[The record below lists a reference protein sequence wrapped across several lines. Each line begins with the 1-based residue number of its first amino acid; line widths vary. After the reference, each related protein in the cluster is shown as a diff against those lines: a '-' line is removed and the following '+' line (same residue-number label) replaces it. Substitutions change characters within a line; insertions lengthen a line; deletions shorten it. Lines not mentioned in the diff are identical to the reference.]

1 MLPPFRFFVGGP
13 LGSGRQGFSWIHLE
27 DEVRAIRF
35 LIERKDL
42 SGPFNLTVP
51 QATTNRD
58 FSRALGKAL
67 GRPAFL
73 RVPGFALR
81 LLFGEMAKEV
91 ILSGQKALPARLQ
104 EAGFE
109 FLYPDLDSALA
120 NLLRKPQA

>member
-1 MLPPFRFFVGGP
+1 MGVRRAVVRTGAVLGLDGGALPRMLPPFRFFVGGP

-35 LIERKDL
+35 LIDRKDL

-73 RVPGFALR
+73 RVPGFAL
-81 LLFGEMAKEV
+81 
-91 ILSGQKALPARLQ
+91 
-104 EAGFE
+104 
-109 FLYPDLDSALA
+109 
-120 NLLRKPQA
+120 